1 MLTLSVSQITPK
13 GFSTMRLKQLTL
25 KKMFFNSNLKLNKKN
40 LSPKILGLTSMI
52 AGTLLLSSV
61 SQSIMASEGEVN
73 LYSARKE
80 ALIKPILDT
89 FSQQTGIKVNLITGK
104 ADALLQ
110 RIKSEGKNTHAD
122 VFITTDAGRLYRA
135 KKANVLQII
144 QSDVL
149 NKAIPENLRDPQGYW
164 YGISMRARPIF
175 YVKGAVEAN
184 ELSTYEA
191 LADKKFKDKICIRSS
206 NNIYNQSLV
215 ASMLSADGAEKT
227 QQWANNFVKNFARK
241 PKGGDRD
248 QIKGAASGQC
258 DIAIANT
265 YYFGKMITGK
275 KADQKKAAEAVAIF
289 WPNQNSR
296 GTHVNVSGAA
306 VTKYAKNA
314 ANAQKLIE
322 FLSTKEAQRWYADV
336 NFEYPVRKDVPASDL
351 LKSWG
356 KFKADAINLN
366 QLGVNNAEAVKIMD
380 RAGWK

>member
-1 MLTLSVSQITPK
+1 MSSKRNLIHKLISFKVPQLSS
-13 GFSTMRLKQLTL
+13 
-25 KKMFFNSNLKLNKKN
+25 
-40 LSPKILGLTSMI
+40 IL
-52 AGTLLLSSV
+52 AGTLLLSTFT
-61 SQSIMASEGEVN
+61 QPLFASEEVN

-80 ALIKPILDT
+80 ALIKPILET
-89 FSQQTGIKVNLITGK
+89 FTKETGIEVNLITGK

-135 KKANVLQII
+135 KTAGVLQII

-149 NKAIPENLRDPQGYW
+149 NSAIPENLRDPEGYW
-164 YGISMRARPIF
+164 YGLSMRARPIF
-175 YVKGAVEAN
+175 YVKGVIDPK

-191 LADKKFKDKICIRSS
+191 LADAKFKGRICIRSS

-215 ASMLSADGAEKT
+215 ASMLAADGAEKT
-227 QQWANNFVKNFARK
+227 QQWTNDFVNNFARK

-265 YYFGKMITGK
+265 YYYGQMISGK
-275 KADQKKAAEAVAIF
+275 KIDQKKAAEAVTIF
-289 WPNQNSR
+289 WPNQKTR
-296 GTHVNVSGAA
+296 GTHVNVSGAG
-306 VTKYAKNA
+306 VTKYTTNRK
-314 ANAQKLIE
+314 NAQKLIE
-322 FLSTKEAQRWYADV
+322 FLATKKAQQWYASA
-336 NFEYPVRKDVPASDL
+336 NFEYPVRKDVAATDL
-351 LKSWG
+351 LKTWG
-356 KFKADAINLN
+356 DFKADTINLN

>member
-1 MLTLSVSQITPK
+1 MLFIKDLNNKSYSL
-13 GFSTMRLKQLTL
+13 FLLKCL
-25 KKMFFNSNLKLNKKN
+25 FPGIS
-40 LSPKILGLTSMI
+40 S
-52 AGTLLLSSV
+52 AVLLLMLFSLPLYA
-61 SQSIMASEGEVN
+61 SQNAQEVN

-80 ALIKPILDT
+80 ALIKPIVDK
-89 FSQQTGIKVNLITGK
+89 FSEQTGIKVNLITGK

-135 KKANVLQII
+135 KSADALQPVK
-144 QSDVL
+144 SDIL
-149 NKAIPENLRDPQGYW
+149 NNAIPENLRDPDSYW
-164 YGISMRARPIF
+164 FGLSMRARPVF
-175 YVKGAVEAN
+175 YVKGVINPE

-191 LADKKFKDKICIRSS
+191 LADSKFKNRICIRSS

-215 ASMLSADGAEKT
+215 ASMLAADGQDKT
-227 QQWANNFVKNFARK
+227 QQWANDFVKNFARK

-265 YYFGKMITGK
+265 YYFGKMLSGK
-275 KADQKKAAEAVAIF
+275 KTDQKKAAEAMAIF
-289 WPNQNSR
+289 WPNQSDR
-296 GTHVNVSGAA
+296 GVHVNVSGAG
-306 VTKYAKNA
+306 VTKYANNK

-322 FLSTKEAQRWYADV
+322 FLATKEAQRWYADA
-336 NFEYPVRKDVPASDL
+336 NFEYPVREDVAPGKL

-356 KFKADAINLN
+356 KFKADTINLS

>member
-1 MLTLSVSQITPK
+1 MYNIAY
-13 GFSTMRLKQLTL
+13 QLTKEDFL
-25 KKMFFNSNLKLNKKN
+25 NMFFKENFKTKPGSFIFSIFLFCLFSLPLYAMQNS
-40 LSPKILGLTSMI
+40 
-52 AGTLLLSSV
+52 
-61 SQSIMASEGEVN
+61 QEVN

-80 ALIKPILDT
+80 ALIKPIVDD

-135 KKANVLQII
+135 KSAGVLQSIE
-144 QSDVL
+144 STVL
-149 NKAIPENLRDPQGYW
+149 NNAIPANLRDPDGYW
-164 YGISMRARPIF
+164 YGLSMRARPVF
-175 YVKGAVEAN
+175 YVKDAVDPK

-191 LADKKFKDKICIRSS
+191 LTDSKFKDRICIRSS
-206 NNIYNQSLV
+206 NNIYNQSLL
-215 ASMLSADGAEKT
+215 ASMLAANGQDKT
-227 QQWANNFVKNFARK
+227 QQWANDFVSNFARK

-265 YYFGKMITGK
+265 YYFGKMLTSK

-289 WPNQNSR
+289 WPNQADR
-296 GTHVNVSGAA
+296 GAHVNVSGAG
-306 VTKYAKNA
+306 VTKYAKNT

-322 FLSTKEAQRWYADV
+322 FLASKEAQRWYADV
-336 NFEYPVRKDVPASDL
+336 NFEYPVRKDVAPNEL

-356 KFKADAINLN
+356 EFKADTINLN

>member
-1 MLTLSVSQITPK
+1 MFLKNKMTSSKTSSLY
-13 GFSTMRLKQLTL
+13 ST
-25 KKMFFNSNLKLNKKN
+25 
-40 LSPKILGLTSMI
+40 ILRV
-52 AGTLLLSSV
+52 AVGTILLSTFL
-61 SQSIMASEGEVN
+61 QPLLANEGEVN

-89 FSQQTGIKVNLITGK
+89 FSKQTGIMVNLITGK

-110 RIKSEGKNTHAD
+110 RIQSEGKNTHAD
-122 VFITTDAGRLYRA
+122 IFITSDAGRLYRA
-135 KKANVLQII
+135 KSAGVLQAI

-149 NKAIPENLRDPQGYW
+149 NSAIPENLRDPEGYW
-164 YGISMRARPIF
+164 YGLSMRARPVF
-175 YVKGAVEAN
+175 YVKGIVAPE

-191 LADKKFKDKICIRSS
+191 LADKSFNGRICIRSS

-215 ASMLSADGAEKT
+215 ASMIAAVGVEKT
-227 QQWANNFVKNFARK
+227 QYWANNFVKNFARK

-265 YYFGKMITGK
+265 YYFGKMISGK
-275 KADQKKAAEAVAIF
+275 KADQKKAADSVAIF
-289 WPNQNSR
+289 WPNQQSR

-306 VTKYAKNA
+306 ITKYAKNTV
-314 ANAQKLIE
+314 NAQKLIE
-322 FLSTKEAQRWYADV
+322 FLSTKEAQRWYADA
-336 NFEYPVRKDVPASDL
+336 NFEYPVRKDVAANTL

-356 KFKADAINLN
+356 EFKADTINLN

>member
-1 MLTLSVSQITPK
+1 M
-13 GFSTMRLKQLTL
+13 FSIS
-25 KKMFFNSNLKLNKKN
+25 KKTIN
-40 LSPKILGLTSMI
+40 I
-52 AGTLLLSSV
+52 LLLASISTF
-61 SQSIMASEGEVN
+61 SQALFVQNAGAQTAEVN

-80 ALIKPILDT
+80 ALIKPIVDI

-135 KKANVLQII
+135 KAAGVLQAI
-144 QSDVL
+144 QSETL
-149 NKAIPENLRDPQGYW
+149 NQAIPANLRDPEGYW
-164 YGISMRARPIF
+164 YGLSMRARPIF
-175 YVKGAVEAN
+175 YVKGIVDPK

-191 LADKKFKDKICIRSS
+191 LAEPQFKDRICIRSS

-215 ASMLSADGAEKT
+215 ASMLAADGAEKT
-227 QQWANNFVKNFARK
+227 QQWANGFVANFARK

-265 YYFGKMITGK
+265 YYFGKMIKGK
-275 KADQKKAAEAVAIF
+275 KADQKKAAAAMAIF
-289 WPNQNSR
+289 WPNQNDR
-296 GTHVNVSGAA
+296 GAHVNVSGAA

-322 FLSTKEAQRWYADV
+322 FLASKASQRWYADA
-336 NFEYPVRKDVPASDL
+336 NFEYPIRKDVPASEL
-351 LKSWG
+351 LQSWG
-356 KFKADAINLN
+356 EFKADTINLN

>member
-1 MLTLSVSQITPK
+1 MLFIKDLNNKPFSLFYLK
-13 GFSTMRLKQLTL
+13 GLFPGIST
-25 KKMFFNSNLKLNKKN
+25 
-40 LSPKILGLTSMI
+40 
-52 AGTLLLSSV
+52 AVLLLMLFSLPLYA
-61 SQSIMASEGEVN
+61 SQDAQEVN

-80 ALIKPILDT
+80 ALIKPIVDK
-89 FSQQTGIKVNLITGK
+89 FSEQTGIKVNLITGK
-104 ADALLQ
+104 ADVLLQ

-135 KKANVLQII
+135 KAAGVLQAI

-149 NKAIPENLRDPQGYW
+149 NSAIPDNLRDPQGYW
-164 YGISMRARPIF
+164 YGLSMRARPIF
-175 YVKGAVEAN
+175 YVKGTIVPE

-191 LADKKFKDKICIRSS
+191 LAESRFKGRICIRSS
-206 NNIYNQSLV
+206 NNIYNQSLL
-215 ASMLSADGAEKT
+215 ASMLAADGLDKT
-227 QQWANNFVKNFARK
+227 QQWANDFVKNFSRK

-265 YYFGKMITGK
+265 YYFGKMITGN

-289 WPNQNSR
+289 WPNQTDR

-306 VTKYAKNA
+306 VTKYAKNS

-336 NFEYPVRKDVPASDL
+336 NFEYPVRKDVAASEL

-356 KFKADAINLN
+356 KFKADTINLS

>member
-1 MLTLSVSQITPK
+1 MKAKSKIFSYKKWLATSCITCSLLFAAFSQPV
-13 GFSTMRLKQLTL
+13 
-25 KKMFFNSNLKLNKKN
+25 
-40 LSPKILGLTSMI
+40 I
-52 AGTLLLSSV
+52 ASD
-61 SQSIMASEGEVN
+61 EEVN

-80 ALIKPILDT
+80 ALIKPIVDT
-89 FSQQTGIKVNLITGK
+89 FSKQTGIKINLITGK

-135 KKANVLQII
+135 KKAGVLQAI

-149 NKAIPENLRDPQGYW
+149 NHAIPENLRDPEGFW
-164 YGISMRARPIF
+164 YGLSMRARPIF
-175 YVKGAVEAN
+175 YVKGVVDAKD
-184 ELSTYEA
+184 LSTYEA

-215 ASMLSADGAEKT
+215 ASMLVADGAEKT
-227 QQWANNFVKNFARK
+227 QQWAEQFVNNFARK

-265 YYFGKMITGK
+265 YYFGQMLAGK
-275 KADQKKAAEAVAIF
+275 KSDQKKAAEAMTIF
-289 WPNQNSR
+289 WPNQNGR
-296 GTHVNVSGAA
+296 GTHVNVSGAG
-306 VTKYAKNA
+306 VTKYAKNT
-314 ANAQKLIE
+314 ANAQRLIE
-322 FLSTKEAQRWYADV
+322 FLSSEEAQSWYADA
-336 NFEYPVRKDVPASDL
+336 NYEYPVRKGIPASDL

-356 KFKADAINLN
+356 EFKADTVNLN

>member
-1 MLTLSVSQITPK
+1 MFRRKNVKFMLFAFVLLAAIS
-13 GFSTMRLKQLTL
+13 
-25 KKMFFNSNLKLNKKN
+25 
-40 LSPKILGLTSMI
+40 SPLFAT
-52 AGTLLLSSV
+52 
-61 SQSIMASEGEVN
+61 EEVN

-80 ALIKPILDT
+80 ALIKPIVDS
-89 FSQQTGIKVNLITGK
+89 FSKQTGIKVNLITGK

-135 KKANVLQII
+135 KTAGVLQPIKSTI
-144 QSDVL
+144 L
-149 NKAIPENLRDPQGYW
+149 NQAIPENLRDPEGYW
-164 YGISMRARPIF
+164 YGLSMRARPIF
-175 YVKGAVEAN
+175 YVKGVVDAK

-191 LADKKFKDKICIRSS
+191 LAEPQFKDRICIRSS

-215 ASMLSADGAEKT
+215 ASMLAADGAAKT
-227 QQWANNFVKNFARK
+227 QQWADAFVSNFARK

-265 YYFGKMITGK
+265 YYYGKMIQGK
-275 KADQKKAAEAVAIF
+275 KADQQKAAAAVAIF
-289 WPNQNSR
+289 WPNQQDR

-306 VTKYAKNA
+306 VTKYAQHP
-314 ANAQKLIE
+314 ANARKLIE
-322 FLSTKEAQRWYADV
+322 FLSGKEAQRWYADV
-336 NFEYPVRKDVPASDL
+336 NYEYPVRKDVPASKL
-351 LKSWG
+351 LQSWG
-356 KFKADAINLN
+356 SFKADTINLN

>member
-1 MLTLSVSQITPK
+1 
-13 GFSTMRLKQLTL
+13 
-25 KKMFFNSNLKLNKKN
+25 MFFKKDLNNTIHFLLCSFKGLLGALLIIFFSLPIYAAENL
-40 LSPKILGLTSMI
+40 
-52 AGTLLLSSV
+52 
-61 SQSIMASEGEVN
+61 QEVN

-80 ALIKPILDT
+80 ALIKPIIDD

-135 KKANVLQII
+135 KSAGVLQTIN
-144 QSDVL
+144 SDML
-149 NKAIPENLRDPQGYW
+149 NNAIPENLRDPDGYW
-164 YGISMRARPIF
+164 YGLSMRARPIF
-175 YVKGAVEAN
+175 YVKGVVNPE

-191 LADKKFKDKICIRSS
+191 LADSKFKDRICIRSS
-206 NNIYNQSLV
+206 NNIYNQSLL
-215 ASMLSADGAEKT
+215 ASMLAADGQDKT

-265 YYFGKMITGK
+265 YYFGKMLTGK
-275 KADQKKAAEAVAIF
+275 KADQKKAADAVAIF
-289 WPNQNSR
+289 WPNQADR
-296 GTHVNVSGAA
+296 GTHINVSGAG
-306 VTKYAKNA
+306 VTKYAKNT

-322 FLSTKEAQRWYADV
+322 FLATKKAQRWYADA
-336 NFEYPVRKDVPASDL
+336 NFEYPVRKDVAASEL

-356 KFKADAINLN
+356 EFKADTINLS

>member
-1 MLTLSVSQITPK
+1 
-13 GFSTMRLKQLTL
+13 
-25 KKMFFNSNLKLNKKN
+25 MFFNNHLKKKN
-40 LSPKILGLTSMI
+40 KVLSHNTTFFSTILAGALI
-52 AGTLLLSSV
+52 ASSF
-61 SQSIMASEGEVN
+61 SQSVLASEGEVN

-80 ALIKPILDT
+80 ALIKPIVDT
-89 FSQQTGIKVNLITGK
+89 FSKQTGIKVNLITGK

-110 RIKSEGKNTHAD
+110 RITSEGKNTHAD

-135 KKANVLQII
+135 KSAGVLQAIK
-144 QSDVL
+144 SDEL
-149 NKAIPENLRDPQGYW
+149 NKAIPENLRDPEGYW
-164 YGISMRARPIF
+164 YGLSMRARPIF
-175 YVKGAVEAN
+175 YVKGAIEAN

-191 LADKKFKDKICIRSS
+191 LADEKFKDRICIRSS

-215 ASMLSADGAEKT
+215 ASMLAANGAEKT
-227 QQWANNFVKNFARK
+227 QQWTNSFVKNFARK

-306 VTKYAKNA
+306 VTKYAKNK

-351 LKSWG
+351 LNSWG
-356 KFKADAINLN
+356 DFKADTINLN